1 MLQNL
6 FPATELGE
14 FVDCQGERL
23 IFKSTRPFAMGK
35 KVQLRLTLPNHPR
48 VRIQVGTCRALPG
61 GGYVVVGRLL
71 KGARLPGGSPRNE
84 PFLRNS
90 RRFPCRTR
98 VLSRALPGYRAMTLD
113 ISSSGIQ
120 IEADGKMP
128 VGIQL
133 QLVLELGEAG
143 PGLTCRAR
151 VAWCAP
157 SDSQLHYRV
166 GLEFL
171 SPSEELLRGLE
182 SLARRAAPDEFQ
194 LMTRR
199 YQELTPGETP
209 AQMARRDHELR
220 TPLKGKLERYSI
232 EDDLINLRLR
242 NPEGETQKMVI
253 RSPKTITDRRGQAGL
268 EVEELGRSE
277 GPGVQT
283 YRLLNARKETV
294 LEIEA
299 DPS

>member
-6 FPATELGE
+6 FRPTELGE

-23 IFKSTRPFAMGK
+23 IFKSPRPYVMGK

-71 KGARLPGGSPRNE
+71 KGTRLPGGSPRNE

-98 VLSRALPGYRAMTLD
+98 VLSRALPGYRAMTMD

-128 VGIQL
+128 VGIQI
-133 QLVLELGEAG
+133 QMVLELGEAG
-143 PGLTCRAR
+143 PGLSCRAR

-157 SDSQLHYRV
+157 SDSQQHYRV

-194 LMTRR
+194 LMTKRW
-199 YQELTPGETP
+199 QELTPGESSAP
-209 AQMARRDHELR
+209 NMRRDNELR
-220 TPLKGKLERYSI
+220 TPMKARLERYSI

-242 NPEGETQKMVI
+242 NPEGETQKLVI
-253 RSPKTITDRRGQAGL
+253 KSPKSVTDRRGSAGL

-277 GPGVQT
+277 GPGTQT
-283 YRLLNARKETV
+283 IRLLNAKRETV

>member
-6 FPATELGE
+6 FQRTELGE

-23 IFKSTRPFAMGK
+23 IFKSPRPYSMGK
-35 KVQLRLTLPNHPR
+35 KIQLRLTLPNHPR

-98 VLSRALPGYRAMTLD
+98 VLSRGLPGYRAMTLD

-120 IEADGKMP
+120 IEAEGKMP

-133 QLVLELGEAG
+133 QMVLELGEAG
-143 PGLTCRAR
+143 PGLSCRAR

-157 SDSQLHYRV
+157 SDTHQHYRV

-171 SPSEELLRGLE
+171 SPSEDLLRGLE

-194 LMTRR
+194 LITRR
-199 YQELTPGETP
+199 WQELTPGETP
-209 AQMARRDHELR
+209 VLRRDNELR
-220 TPLKGKLERYSI
+220 TPMKGRLERYSI
-232 EDDLINLRLR
+232 EDDLINVRLR
-242 NPEGETQKMVI
+242 NPDGESQKMVI
-253 RSPKTITDRRGQAGL
+253 KSPKAVSDRRGTAGL

-277 GPGVQT
+277 TPGKFT
-283 YRLLNARKETV
+283 YRLLNAKREPV

>member
-6 FPATELGE
+6 FRMTELGE

-23 IFKSTRPFAMGK
+23 IFKSPRPYTMGK

-48 VRIQVGTCRALPG
+48 VRIQVGTCRSLPG

-84 PFLRNS
+84 PFLRNA

-113 ISSSGIQ
+113 VSSSGIQ
-120 IEADGKMP
+120 IEAEGKVP

-133 QLVLELGEAG
+133 QLTLELGEAG
-143 PGLTCRAR
+143 PGLSCRAR

-157 SDSQLHYRV
+157 SDSQNHYRV

-171 SPSEELLRGLE
+171 SPGEDLLRGLE

-194 LMTRR
+194 LMTKRW
-199 YQELTPGETP
+199 QDLTPNETP
-209 AQMARRDHELR
+209 AQVARRDRELR

-232 EDDLINLRLR
+232 EDDLINVRLR
-242 NPEGETQKMVI
+242 NPEGEVQKMTI
-253 RSPKTITDRRGQAGL
+253 RAPKSISDRRGSAGL

-277 GPGVQT
+277 SPGKHT
-283 YRLLNARKETV
+283 YRLLNAKRESV